1 MNLVL
6 SISAGYAVHALH
18 YIAVR
23 ESCDPVMTRE
33 IAEKYSIPYD
43 STLKTLR
50 QLSQAGLVTP
60 HRGCQG
66 GFTLARK
73 AEEISLLN
81 VVEAIDGPVE
91 HGIGMPGGFGDEALR
106 LKTGVLFQEAALD
119 LKRKL
124 ETFTIADLLKR
135 ENNLTEEDNNTINE
149 LKI

>member
-1 MNLVL
+1 ML

-18 YIAVR
+18 YIAV
-23 ESCDPVMTRE
+23 SKSHDPVMTRE
-33 IAEKYSIPYD
+33 IAEKYNIPYD
-43 STLKTLR
+43 STLKILR
-50 QLSQAGLVTP
+50 QLSRAGLVIP

-66 GFTLARK
+66 GFTLTRK

-91 HGIGMPGGFGDEALR
+91 HGIGMPGESGDEELCS
-106 LKTGVLFQEAALD
+106 KTEALFQEAAFD

-124 ETFTIADLLKR
+124 ETFTIADLIKR
-135 ENNLTEEDNNTINE
+135 DSKLTREDNNTINE